1 MMEGGESGWQKDEGL
16 NQGCGEAWADVV
28 CGEVQL
34 GKEENRLFAKGSI
47 FEQDVSLGDGFR
59 NSGWHAHICSA

>member
-1 MMEGGESGWQKDEGL
+1 LVEGGEFVCQKDAGL
-16 NQGCGEAWADVV
+16 HHGCGEAWADVV

-34 GKEENRLFAKGSI
+34 GKQENQLFAEGSI

-59 NSGWHAHICSA
+59 NSGWHEDICSA